1 MKLFQRIFATFC
13 MVIIC
18 AIFVASFSVWLLQT
32 RMVENHFQRTR
43 TMEINLLSNALTT
56 FQAQGEDATRNLLER
71 WRSDPSAQNVIIIT
85 GDNKQDILGRSVQPD
100 EVAHAYD
107 FALKT
112 PIPICRPSITTPLA
126 KSICF
131 YPRF

>member
-32 RMVENHFQRTR
+32 RMVETIPAYAHHG
-43 TMEINLLSNALTT
+43 INLLSNALTT

-71 WRSDPSAQNVIIIT
+71 WRSDPSAQTSSSSPATTNRT
-85 GDNKQDILGRSVQPD
+85 FSAAACSRTKWR
-100 EVAHAYD
+100 
-107 FALKT
+107 T
-112 PIPICRPSITTPLA
+112 PMISP
-126 KSICF
+126 
-131 YPRF
+131 